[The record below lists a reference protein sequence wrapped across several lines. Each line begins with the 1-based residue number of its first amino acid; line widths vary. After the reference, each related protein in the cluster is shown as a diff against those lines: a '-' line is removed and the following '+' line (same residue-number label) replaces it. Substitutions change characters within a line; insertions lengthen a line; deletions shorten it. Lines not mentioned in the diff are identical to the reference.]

1 MDSLPQNFFSWYFAE
16 GITDFLENRQQSLGI
31 VWRFINVFGLLRTL
45 FSPYRRMQVEKESKY
60 GASTLID
67 RIIFNLISRFVG
79 AGVRITLILA
89 GLVGFLIYSLL
100 LIPYSLFFLA
110 IPIFSLPRFS
120 SLKKNTILQTDLAS
134 KEVFLKKVQASRFFK
149 PKRALAPLGQTLSF
163 GYTRTLEK
171 FARAIGGKNLFLSAA
186 EQAAIEQIEKVLTRP
201 KNNNLLL
208 VGEVGVGRHATVENL
223 GVAIANSNI
232 PSLSGKQLVYLDTI
246 ALAGSGKNLIEVKK
260 NFESVLVE
268 SKGAGNVILVID
280 QIDKIV
286 SSKDGRLDLTEV
298 LSFALAESQLPL
310 IGITAPDDFNQY
322 IRPNAQLTKFF
333 EKVDLEEP
341 DFEGVLK
348 ILVGKT

>member
-149 PKRALAPLGQTLSF
+149 HLILFFDDDFLNLVQMLEDPPL
-163 GYTRTLEK
+163 
-171 FARAIGGKNLFLSAA
+171 
-186 EQAAIEQIEKVLTRP
+186 
-201 KNNNLLL
+201 
-208 VGEVGVGRHATVENL
+208 L
-223 GVAIANSNI
+223 GVKPGQKISEVFIACANS
-232 PSLSGKQLVYLDTI
+232 PAFQSYL
-246 ALAGSGKNLIEVKK
+246 
-260 NFESVLVE
+260 
-268 SKGAGNVILVID
+268 
-280 QIDKIV
+280 
-286 SSKDGRLDLTEV
+286 
-298 LSFALAESQLPL
+298 
-310 IGITAPDDFNQY
+310 
-322 IRPNAQLTKFF
+322 
-333 EKVDLEEP
+333 
-341 DFEGVLK
+341 
-348 ILVGKT
+348 